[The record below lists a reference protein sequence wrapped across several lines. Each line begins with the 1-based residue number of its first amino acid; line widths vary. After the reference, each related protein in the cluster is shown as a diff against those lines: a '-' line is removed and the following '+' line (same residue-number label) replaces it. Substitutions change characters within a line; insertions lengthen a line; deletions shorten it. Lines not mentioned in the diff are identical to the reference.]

1 MRVCITGAT
10 GFIGRALIPRLQR
23 EGYSVLA
30 LVRSEASARSLLGAD
45 VALISTTADVGALAT
60 TLERCDAVVNLA
72 GAPVLGGRWTTTRRR
87 VLEDSRIQVT
97 GRLVQAMAQARTRP
111 RVLISGSAVGYY
123 GDRGDV
129 PLTEASS
136 AGTDYLA
143 GLCTR
148 WEDAARQAEAL
159 GVRVVQLRTGVV
171 LGRVGGALAQMRLPF
186 ALGLG
191 GPVGSGRQFFP
202 WIHLHDLVDIVAR
215 ALVDERY
222 HGPINGVAP
231 AQATNRSFA
240 RAFGRALHR
249 PALLPVPAVALNAI
263 FGEAATVL
271 LASQRAVPRA
281 LETLGFGFAFPS
293 LDAALLDIVGADAVT
308 IAPVRSRRRDIRAAR
323 CVLRTRTAVNAP
335 LEQAFAFFS
344 KAANLGL
351 ITPASMRFTIQDKVP
366 PITDGAAIT
375 YRLRVGPVP
384 VRWRTRIAAWKPDSS
399 FVDFQEAGPYRLWWH
414 EHQFEADGAATI
426 MEDRVYYAPR
436 FGILGRLAHHLFIRA
451 MLTEIFQYRRDVIHL
466 RFGTA
471 HAPRVV
477 VPGERR
483 RDSSAHSNRATQPP
497 AEGGG

>member
-1 MRVCITGAT
+1 
-10 GFIGRALIPRLQR
+10 
-23 EGYSVLA
+23 VLA
-30 LVRSEASARSLLGAD
+30 WVRSEASARSLLGAD
-45 VALISTTADVGALAT
+45 VELVSATEDVGALAT
-60 TLERCDAVVNLA
+60 TMERCDAVVNLS
-72 GAPVLGGRWTTTRRR
+72 GAPLLGGRWTTARRR
-87 VLEDSRIQVT
+87 VLEDSRVQVT
-97 GRLVQAMAQARTRP
+97 GCLVRAMAQARTRP

-123 GDRGDV
+123 GDRGDD

-143 GLCTR
+143 GLCTE
-148 WEDAARQAEAL
+148 WEDTARQAETL

-171 LGRVGGALAQMRLPF
+171 LGRAGGALAQMRVLF

-222 HGPINGVAP
+222 RGPVNGVAP
-231 AQATNRSFA
+231 AQATSRSFA
-240 RAFGRALHR
+240 RAFGHALRR

-271 LASQRAVPRA
+271 LASQRVVPRA
-281 LETLGFGFAFPS
+281 LDTLGFGFAFPN
-293 LDAALLDIVGADAVT
+293 LDAALLDIVGTDAVT
-308 IAPVRSRRRDIRAAR
+308 IAPVRSRRREIRAAR
-323 CVLRTRTAVNAP
+323 YELRTRTVVNAP
-335 LEQAFAFFS
+335 LEQTFAFFS

-351 ITPASMRFTIQDKVP
+351 ITPASTRFTIQGEAP
-366 PITDGAAIT
+366 SIHEGAEIN
-375 YRLRVGPVP
+375 YRLCVGPLP

-399 FVDFQEAGPYRLWWH
+399 FVDSQESGPYRLWWH
-414 EHQFEADGAATI
+414 EHQFEADGAVTI

-436 FGILGRLAHHLFIRA
+436 FGILGRLAHRLFIRA

-471 HAPRVV
+471 PASRIV
-477 VPGERR
+477 VPHEEA
-483 RDSSAHSNRATQPP
+483 S
-497 AEGGG
+497 